1 MPSLFRHALT
11 TLLALAFLA
20 TAAAEPPATATPPAA
35 APAPYGG
42 FTIPPELRPWMPQ
55 LEAAATAQ
63 LTAALNHAYATHIQQ
78 SRPLPE
84 AVREFLRGLL
94 PDEVLNGARY
104 TVSADEITLPG
115 LLNHGNRELLGQ
127 DHAVSI
133 ENLIIFSREPT
144 FERPG
149 DARWWAHELGHH
161 VQYRRLGGVAG
172 FAAEYVRNFQG
183 LEQEAESYGVRA
195 TQKYLQTHPGEGGR
209 AAP

>member
-1 MPSLFRHALT
+1 MPSLFQRTVT

-20 TAAAEPPATATPPAA
+20 TAAAEPPATAPPAT

-42 FTIPPELRPWMPQ
+42 FTIPPELQPWMPQ
-55 LEAAATAQ
+55 LEAAATTQ
-63 LTAALNHAYATHIQQ
+63 LTAALNHAYATHIARSQ
-78 SRPLPE
+78 PLP
-84 AVREFLRGLL
+84 APVRDFLRGLL
-94 PDEVLNGARY
+94 PDEVLNSARY
-104 TVSADEITLPG
+104 VVSSDEITLPG
-115 LLNHGNRELLGQ
+115 VLNHGNRELLGQ

-144 FERPG
+144 FNRPG

-172 FAAEYVRNFQG
+172 FAAEYVRNFQA

-195 TQKYLQTHPGEGGR
+195 TQKYLETHAGGGNN
-209 AAP
+209 

>member
-1 MPSLFRHALT
+1 MPSLFQRTLT

-20 TAAAEPPATATPPAA
+20 TAAAEPPATA
-35 APAPYGG
+35 PAPYGG
-42 FTIPPELRPWMPQ
+42 FTIPPELQPWMPQ

-63 LTAALNHAYATHIQQ
+63 LTAALNHAYATHIPR

-84 AVREFLRGLL
+84 PVRDFLRGLI
-94 PDEVLNGARY
+94 PDEVLNSARY
-104 TVSADEITLPG
+104 TVSTEEITLPG

-161 VQYRRLGGVAG
+161 LQYRRLGGVAG
-172 FAAEYVRNFQG
+172 FAAEYVRNFQA

-195 TQKYLQTHPGEGGR
+195 TQKYIQTHPGEGGQ